1 MKDTK
6 KTTARQAIPQGKVPK
21 KKKPFSFRKKKGSPL
36 STLSDLRVKGG
47 KTLKSA
53 GE

>member
-1 MKDTK
+1 MDRTK
-6 KTTARQAIPQGKVPK
+6 KTTARQAIPEGTVPGH
-21 KKKPFSFRKKKGSPL
+21 KKPFSFRKKKGSPL

-47 KTLKSA
+47 KTLKAA